1 MPILDMAIRAQIK
14 LLKIHWKLV
23 ARLEF
28 LQARHRHTRNRDQGS
43 LTSASKQVIQLDCL
57 VYLTSAMRNENMTSE
72 VEYMYIIRV

>member
-28 LQARHRHTRNRDQGS
+28 LQARHRHTRN
-43 LTSASKQVIQLDCL
+43 
-57 VYLTSAMRNENMTSE
+57 
-72 VEYMYIIRV
+72 